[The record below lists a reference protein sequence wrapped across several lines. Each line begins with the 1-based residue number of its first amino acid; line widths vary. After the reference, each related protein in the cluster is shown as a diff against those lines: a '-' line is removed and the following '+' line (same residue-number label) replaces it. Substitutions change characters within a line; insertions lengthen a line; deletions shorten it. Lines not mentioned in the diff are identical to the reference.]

1 MSAKSKTTRI
11 ANSVYKPLSNTNKKI
26 LELLQ
31 SKKEATYK
39 EIADELSIDESNVG
53 KHLRRLEDEG
63 MLIRYKKDRMVA
75 RWVGGVPAVEQELM
89 SATNTHIKASLLAE
103 CYDDMIT
110 EAFAVFSLLFED
122 NYWEI
127 VMNFIEGLTDIELG
141 QRIGAAIPL
150 DSIRRVL
157 VICDAHGLI
166 KLNRIRSPAESDLI
180 KLFEPLYRIEKV
192 NREYLNYMVL
202 IRGLASAIQYR
213 MENKKETGRSHSFE
227 PLLDLNI
234 EWFTSFKD
242 FVMSKASVD
251 EQKVLVDILSNYD
264 YSPDLDR
271 IHRQDNWRMNLK
283 SSNNVNIGSTSDHVL
298 LRDRFADAAKEN
310 MIKRT
315 R

>member
-1 MSAKSKTTRI
+1 MGTKSKTMQV
-11 ANSVYKPLSNTNKKI
+11 AKSVYKPLSDTNTKI

-39 EIADELSIDESNVG
+39 EIAEKLLIDESNVG
-53 KHLRRLEDEG
+53 KHLRKLENEG
-63 MLIRYKKDRMVA
+63 LLIRYKKDRMVA
-75 RWVGGVPAVEQELM
+75 RWIGGVPAVEQELM
-89 SATNTHIKASLLAE
+89 SATNMHIKASILAE

-110 EAFAVFSLLFED
+110 QPFAVFSLLFED
-122 NYWEI
+122 NYWELI
-127 VMNFIEGLTDIELG
+127 MNLIEGLTEVELG

-166 KLNRIRSPAESDLI
+166 KLNRIREPAESDLV
-180 KLFEPLYRIEKV
+180 KLTEPLYRIEQINKDFFS
-192 NREYLNYMVL
+192 YMII
-202 IRGLASAIQYR
+202 IRGLASAMQYR
-213 MENKKETGRSHSFE
+213 MENKKEQGHSHPFE
-227 PLLDLNI
+227 PLLDLNT
-234 EWFTSFKD
+234 EWFASFKG
-242 FVMSKASVD
+242 FVMSKTSID
-251 EQKVLVDILSNYD
+251 EQTVISSILLNYD

-283 SSNNVNIGSTSDHVL
+283 SANNVNIGSTSDHVL
-298 LRDRFADAAKEN
+298 LRDKFADAAKEN

>member
-1 MSAKSKTTRI
+1 MQVAK
-11 ANSVYKPLSNTNKKI
+11 SVYKPLSDTNTKI

-39 EIADELSIDESNVG
+39 EIAEKLLIDESNVG
-53 KHLRRLEDEG
+53 KHLRKLENEG
-63 MLIRYKKDRMVA
+63 LLIRYKKDRMVA
-75 RWVGGVPAVEQELM
+75 RWIGGVPAVEQELM
-89 SATNTHIKASLLAE
+89 SATNMHIKASILAE

-110 EAFAVFSLLFED
+110 QPFAVFSLLFED
-122 NYWEI
+122 NYWELI
-127 VMNFIEGLTDIELG
+127 MNLIEGLTEVELG

-166 KLNRIRSPAESDLI
+166 KLNRIREPAESDLV
-180 KLFEPLYRIEKV
+180 KLTEPLYRIEQINKDFFS
-192 NREYLNYMVL
+192 YMII
-202 IRGLASAIQYR
+202 IRGLASAMQYR
-213 MENKKETGRSHSFE
+213 MENKKEQGHSHPFE
-227 PLLDLNI
+227 PLLDLNT
-234 EWFTSFKD
+234 EWFASFKG
-242 FVMSKASVD
+242 FVMSKTSID
-251 EQKVLVDILSNYD
+251 EQTVISSILLNYD

-283 SSNNVNIGSTSDHVL
+283 SANNVNIGSTSDHVL
-298 LRDRFADAAKEN
+298 LRDKFADAAKEN